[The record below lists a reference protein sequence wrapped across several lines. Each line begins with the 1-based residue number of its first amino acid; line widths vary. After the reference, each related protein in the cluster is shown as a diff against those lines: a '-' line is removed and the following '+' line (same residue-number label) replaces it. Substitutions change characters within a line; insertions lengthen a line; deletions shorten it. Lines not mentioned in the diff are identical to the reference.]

1 MARRARVHSRD
12 LQPLIAAPKGLFAAA
27 RVQRF
32 DWPINIPVTYVD
44 ELGRKLHVGSTR
56 EIPEVTV
63 TVEALESSHN
73 AFAYLTGHTP
83 GTFPVSGASI
93 TDLKNVDVIGQI
105 RDASTLGVVN
115 ALYVRRGIVTG
126 LDASF
131 DVRNN
136 STVTYTV
143 TSNQK
148 KEFKQPVYY
157 QSFTVTTTGLG
168 QTLSQTP
175 TYLTRTS
182 GYIIDAFRTGT
193 DGSNGFL
200 DESLVA
206 YQGDF
211 NVTGS
216 TIVFRG
222 TNVQPNDTIWV
233 TYCAPV
239 TTKTFEALDN
249 VAPAAIQG
257 KYVPLTISVSDIPRV
272 QSASIRASF
281 QSESIVEMGGLGKPI
296 GVELGIPEV
305 TGDITVL
312 KTDNEL
318 LSILE
323 GTGTGS
329 TGPVEQD
336 VEYAKDTLPL
346 KVTLKDPANPARAIM
361 TYYVPAITINS
372 EGDSSSVNASMEET
386 LSWSSSTGELF
397 IMSGAGVY

>member
-1 MARRARVHSRD
+1 M
-12 LQPLIAAPKGLFAAA
+12 
-27 RVQRF
+27 
-32 DWPINIPVTYVD
+32 NIPVTYVD

-63 TVEALESSHN
+63 TVEALESSHS
-73 AFAYLTGHTP
+73 AFAYLTGYTP
-83 GTFPVSGASI
+83 HTFPVSGASI
-93 TDLKNVDVIGQI
+93 TDLKNVDVIGHI
-105 RDASTLGVVN
+105 RDSSTLGVVN

-200 DESLVA
+200 DESLVT

-211 NVTGS
+211 NVVGT
-216 TIVFRG
+216 TITFRG
-222 TNVQPNDTIWV
+222 ENVKANDTIWV
-233 TYCAPV
+233 TYCSPV
-239 TTKTFEALDN
+239 TNKTFEALDN
-249 VAPAAIQG
+249 TSPAAIQG
-257 KYVPLTISVSDIPRV
+257 KYVPLTISVSNIPRV

-323 GTGTGS
+323 GTGTGGS
-329 TGPVEQD
+329 APVEQD

-346 KVTLKDPANPARAIM
+346 KITLKDPANPARAIM
-361 TYYVPAITINS
+361 TYYVPSITINS

>member
-1 MARRARVHSRD
+1 MAKRARVHSRD

-32 DWPINIPVTYVD
+32 DWPINIPVTYID

-63 TVEALESSHN
+63 TVEAFDVNHN
-73 AFAYLTGHTP
+73 TFAYLTGHLP
-83 GTFPVSGASI
+83 HQYPVSGASV
-93 TDLKNVDVIGQI
+93 TDLKNVDVIGSI
-105 RDASTLGVVN
+105 RDASTLGIVN

-136 STVTYTV
+136 SSVTYTV

-157 QSFTVTTTGLG
+157 QAFTVTSSGLG
-168 QTLSQTP
+168 YTLTQTP
-175 TYLTRTS
+175 TYLPRTS
-182 GYIIDAFRTGT
+182 GYIINAFRTGS
-193 DGSNGFL
+193 DGTNGFL

-211 NVTGS
+211 NVSGS
-216 TIVFRG
+216 TITFHG
-222 TNVQPNDTIWV
+222 NNVKSGDTVWV

-239 TTKTFEALDN
+239 TNKLFEALDN
-249 VAPAAIQG
+249 TSAAAIQG
-257 KYVPLTISVSDIPRV
+257 KYVPLTISVSSIPRV
-272 QSASIRASF
+272 QSATIRASF

-296 GVELGIPEV
+296 AVELGIPEV

-312 KTDNEL
+312 KTDNDL

-323 GTGTGS
+323 GTGT
-329 TGPVEQD
+329 TNTPVEQD
-336 VEYAKDTLPL
+336 IEYAKDTLPL
-346 KVTLKDPANPARAIM
+346 KIELKDPANPTNVLL
-361 TYYVPAITINS
+361 TYYVPSITINS

-386 LSWSSSTGELF
+386 FSWSSSTGELYVL
-397 IMSGAGVY
+397 SGSGVY